1 MGQIFKAGT
10 KLSSRVCKAQIM
22 ILRAP
27 AAELEISCG
36 GAPMQDGDPDTLG
49 DINPDLAAGTLA
61 GKRYVDAEESM
72 EFLCT
77 RAGDGTIA
85 VNGTPLTVK
94 QAKQLPSSD

>member
-10 KLSSRVCKAQIM
+10 KLSSTVCQAQIM

-27 AAELEISCG
+27 ASELEISCG
-36 GAPMQDGDPDTLG
+36 GALMQEGEPDSLG
-49 DINPDLAAGTLA
+49 DLNPDLADGALV
-61 GKRYVDAEESM
+61 GKRYVDEEESM

-77 RAGDGTIA
+77 RAGEGTIA
-85 VNGTPLTVK
+85 VNGTPLTIK